1 MSTGSSTTTLKWSKN
16 FKPGCAKQKL
26 ALRSF
31 LAVALI
37 AALLVAGGQA
47 FADPL
52 KNAYRQRIGN
62 YDVEMTTEPQ
72 SPLVGSPT
80 SILIRIAGVN
90 GDDLVDVPITIR
102 LVKDG
107 AELQRTNPIIVPYGH
122 YTHEYTFAE
131 TGRYVLYVDLN
142 DYNYSGETLTFT
154 FFVNVGGPFDYLYI
168 VAPSAAAV
176 AAGIAGTLVFMKRKK
191 KKQVK
196 LK

>member
-1 MSTGSSTTTLKWSKN
+1 MLAIIMLAAGSN
-16 FKPGCAKQKL
+16 
-26 ALRSF
+26 
-31 LAVALI
+31 
-37 AALLVAGGQA
+37 A

-62 YDVEMTTEPQ
+62 YDVEMTTEPK

-80 SILIRIAGVN
+80 NILIRIAGVN

-122 YTHEYTFAE
+122 YTHEYTFAQA
-131 TGRYVLYVDLN
+131 GRYVLYVDLN
-142 DYNYSGETLTFT
+142 DYSYSGETLTFT
-154 FFVNVGGPFDYLYI
+154 FFVNVAGPLDYLYI
-168 VAPSAAAV
+168 VAPSAVAV
-176 AAGIAGTLVFMKRKK
+176 VAGIAGTLVFLKRK

>member
-1 MSTGSSTTTLKWSKN
+1 M
-16 FKPGCAKQKL
+16 L
-26 ALRSF
+26 AIIL
-31 LAVALI
+31 LAAS
-37 AALLVAGGQA
+37 ANA

-62 YDVEMTTEPQ
+62 YDVEMTTEPK

-80 SILIRIAGVN
+80 NILIRIAGVN

-122 YTHEYTFAE
+122 YTHEYTFVQA
-131 TGRYVLYVDLN
+131 GRYVLYVDLN
-142 DYNYSGETLTFT
+142 DYSYSGEILTFT
-154 FFVNVGGPFDYLYI
+154 FFVNVAGPLDYLYI
-168 VAPSAAAV
+168 AAPSAAAV
-176 AAGIAGTLVFMKRKK
+176 VAGIAGTLVFLKRKK
-191 KKQVK
+191 KQVR

>member
-1 MSTGSSTTTLKWSKN
+1 MLAIIMLAAGSN
-16 FKPGCAKQKL
+16 
-26 ALRSF
+26 
-31 LAVALI
+31 
-37 AALLVAGGQA
+37 A

-62 YDVEMTTEPQ
+62 YDVEMTTEPK

-80 SILIRIAGVN
+80 NILIRIAGVN

-122 YTHEYTFAE
+122 YTHEYTFVQA
-131 TGRYVLYVDLN
+131 GRYVLYVDLN
-142 DYNYSGETLTFT
+142 DYSYSGETLTFT
-154 FFVNVGGPFDYLYI
+154 FFVNVAGPLDYLYI
-168 VAPSAAAV
+168 VAPSAVAV
-176 AAGIAGTLVFMKRKK
+176 VAGIAGTLVFLKRK